1 MHGRSCRLPAAF
13 DADALHAAVGGR
25 CGLAAAGDAV
35 YTVEEVAKHNKKG
48 DLWVY
53 INDGP
58 PPPRSPP
65 THNPPERGI

>member
-48 DLWVY
+48 DLWIY
-53 INDGP
+53 INNGAP
-58 PPPRSPP
+58 HHPAP
-65 THNPPERGI
+65 TTRQSGAHD